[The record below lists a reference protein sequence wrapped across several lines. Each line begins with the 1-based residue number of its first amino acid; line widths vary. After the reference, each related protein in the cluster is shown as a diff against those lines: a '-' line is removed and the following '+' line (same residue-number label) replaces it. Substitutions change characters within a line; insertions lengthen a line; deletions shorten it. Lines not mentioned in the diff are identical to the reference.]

1 MGFCWIVFHSFKKP
15 FSLCTISDLSLC
27 IGYSSPKVASDI
39 QQSKNRKMK
48 LANVWPNA
56 TTYAWAKKNSLKEK
70 LAATGH
76 QQKTA
81 LYANIWSAFK
91 TKRWCTA
98 QTPSCYA
105 MRSVCLT
112 LRASQKLLARLNA
125 ITYTEWMSVYLENSN
140 RGYLFLGG
148 PFALFIKQN
157 CLFNRNLFY
166 WSQLAIRNGPGLP
179 FVIHFHSRGACHKG
193 ICL

>member
-1 MGFCWIVFHSFKKP
+1 MHWIFFSQSSKWHPAIEESQNETSECVAKCHNLRVGKK
-15 FSLCTISDLSLC
+15 
-27 IGYSSPKVASDI
+27 Y
-39 QQSKNRKMK
+39 
-48 LANVWPNA
+48 
-56 TTYAWAKKNSLKEK
+56 SLKEK

-105 MRSVCLT
+105 MRSVCLN

-193 ICL
+193 IWL